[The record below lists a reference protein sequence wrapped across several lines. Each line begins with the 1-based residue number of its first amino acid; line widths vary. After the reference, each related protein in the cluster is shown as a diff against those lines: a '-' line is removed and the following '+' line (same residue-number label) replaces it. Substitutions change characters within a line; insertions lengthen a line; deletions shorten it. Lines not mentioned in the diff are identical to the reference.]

1 MKVQGVNHPPD
12 TCDSVD
18 GGPSPSG
25 TEFSGRPVI
34 VCCLPRG
41 RATPSA
47 GAGKQARP
55 SRTAA
60 RQARHAVLCRRPH
73 GQTFMLMSHSG
84 QLGPMTPTLSPRC
97 SPICCHALC
106 MVAMVS
112 DTCGGAGRGAGCGH
126 GTQLWEHGMARD
138 GTAPPIAK
146 QATQTML
153 GGCHKSRREQQQDEA
168 HQQHQVHP

>member
-1 MKVQGVNHPPD
+1 MVDRPQVFHGLRAHEVQGVNHPPD

-25 TEFSGRPVI
+25 TELSGRPVI

-126 GTQLWEHGMARD
+126 GTQLWEHGGWHSTTHCKASHPNYA
-138 GTAPPIAK
+138 GWLP
-146 QATQTML
+146 Q
-153 GGCHKSRREQQQDEA
+153 EQERA
-168 HQQHQVHP
+168 AAG